1 MDIEELFNLFK
12 VPEEEKD
19 ESVQM
24 NLSEYPA
31 VWMGMFKKLI
41 INYQTFSQQ
50 LLKFF
55 ETSDPKLDTEDIYK
69 AGCYMVFNRALENL
83 SKIEVDNSFHI
94 ECLKFY
100 ADKDFKKALTLAID
114 YFISEEEYE
123 KCSYLQKIYDIVN
136 LS

>member
-1 MDIEELFNLFK
+1 MDIEEIFNLFK
-12 VPEEEKD
+12 TPEEEKD
-19 ESVQM
+19 ENVQI
-24 NLSEYPA
+24 NLNEYPA

-55 ETSDPKLDTEDIYK
+55 ELSDPQLDIEDIRK

-83 SKIEVDNSFHI
+83 SKIEVDNSFHV

-100 ADKDFKKALTLAID
+100 ADKDFRKALVLSID
-114 YFISEEEYE
+114 YFESQEEYE
-123 KCSYLQKIYDIVN
+123 KCAFLLKISNTIN

>member
-1 MDIEELFNLFK
+1 MDIEEIFNLFK
-12 VPEEEKD
+12 TPEEEKD
-19 ESVQM
+19 ENVQI
-24 NLSEYPA
+24 NLNEYPA

-55 ETSDPKLDTEDIYK
+55 ELSDPQLDIEDIRK

-83 SKIEVDNSFHI
+83 SKIEVDNSFHV

-100 ADKDFKKALTLAID
+100 VDKDFRKALVLSID
-114 YFISEEEYE
+114 YFESQEEYE
-123 KCSYLQKIYDIVN
+123 KCAFLLKISNTIN

>member
-1 MDIEELFNLFK
+1 MDIEEIFNLFK
-12 VPEEEKD
+12 TPEEEKD
-19 ESVQM
+19 ENVQI
-24 NLSEYPA
+24 NLNEYPA

-55 ETSDPKLDTEDIYK
+55 ELSDPQLDIEDIRK

-83 SKIEVDNSFHI
+83 SKIEVDNSFHV

-100 ADKDFKKALTLAID
+100 ADKDFKKALILSID
-114 YFISEEEYE
+114 YFESQEEYE
-123 KCSYLQKIYDIVN
+123 KCAFLLKISNTIN

>member
-1 MDIEELFNLFK
+1 MGIEEIFNLFK
-12 VPEEEKD
+12 SPEEEKD
-19 ESVQM
+19 ESIQI

-41 INYQTFSQQ
+41 LNYQTFGQQ

-55 ETSDPKLDTEDIYK
+55 ETSDPQLDINDIEK
-69 AGCYMVFNRALENL
+69 AGCYMVFNRALDNL

-100 ADKDFKKALTLAID
+100 ADVDFKKALNLAID

-123 KCSYLQKIYDIVN
+123 KCSYLQKIHDIVN

>member
-55 ETSDPKLDTEDIYK
+55 ETSDPKLDTEDIHK

-100 ADKDFKKALTLAID
+100 ADTDFKKALNLAID
-114 YFISEEEYE
+114 YFVSEEEYE

-136 LS
+136 PS

>member
-123 KCSYLQKIYDIVN
+123 KCSYLQKIHDIIN

>member
-1 MDIEELFNLFK
+1 MDIEEIFNLFK
-12 VPEEEKD
+12 TPEEEKD
-19 ESVQM
+19 ENVQI
-24 NLSEYPA
+24 NLNEYPA

-55 ETSDPKLDTEDIYK
+55 ESSDPQLDTEDIRK
-69 AGCYMVFNRALENL
+69 AGCHMVFNRALENL
-83 SKIEVDNSFHI
+83 SKIEVDNSFHV

-100 ADKDFKKALTLAID
+100 ADKDFKKALILSID
-114 YFISEEEYE
+114 YFESQEEYE
-123 KCSYLQKIYDIVN
+123 KCAFLLKISNTIN

>member
-19 ESVQM
+19 ESIQM

-55 ETSDPKLDTEDIYK
+55 ENSDPKLDTKDIHR

-83 SKIEVDNSFHI
+83 SKIEVDNSFHV

-100 ADKDFKKALTLAID
+100 ADKDFQRALTLAID

-123 KCSYLQKIYDIVN
+123 KCSYLQKIQDVIN

>member
-1 MDIEELFNLFK
+1 
-12 VPEEEKD
+12 
-19 ESVQM
+19 
-24 NLSEYPA
+24 
-31 VWMGMFKKLI
+31 
-41 INYQTFSQQ
+41 
-50 LLKFF
+50 
-55 ETSDPKLDTEDIYK
+55 
-69 AGCYMVFNRALENL
+69 MVFNRALENL

-123 KCSYLQKIYDIVN
+123 KCSYLQKIHDIIN

>member
-83 SKIEVDNSFHI
+83 SKIEVDNYFHI

-136 LS
+136 PS

>member
-1 MDIEELFNLFK
+1 MDIEEIFNLFN
-12 VPEEEKD
+12 VPEGEKD
-19 ESVQM
+19 ESIQM

-41 INYQTFSQQ
+41 INYQSFSQQ

-55 ETSDPKLDTEDIYK
+55 ENSDPKLDTEDIHK

-100 ADKDFKKALTLAID
+100 ADKDFRRALTLAID

-123 KCSYLQKIYDIVN
+123 KCSYLQKIQNTIN